1 MAAGLLNEPLEIGT
15 MRVEGRLYKSA
26 TSETRATTD
35 GFVTDDLLSFYEP
48 MAAART
54 PMIVT
59 GNLYI
64 SLQGKSAGRQAGI
77 DHNDKIPG
85 LREWVEVAHAGGS
98 KLVAQLNHGGRQIAK
113 LAPGADRIVSASNV
127 REPLYGTK
135 PSPLRID
142 EIPGVVQ
149 SFVAA
154 SVRAREAGFDGVQI
168 HAAHGYLLSQF
179 LTPHTNR
186 RSDEYGGPLD
196 ARARLLLEV
205 LHAMRELH
213 GDDYPIL
220 VKMNGT
226 DDLPLRRG
234 ATTPELVRVAQW
246 LQDGGA
252 DAIEISR
259 GHYESWPGM
268 VQGNYRGFL
277 KASVTAG
284 AGMQSPR
291 IRKLAIRA
299 AAPLVERVARHL
311 RPPQEGFNLSYAR
324 RFTEALDI
332 PVIAV
337 GGFHTKEAM
346 EAAIS
351 SRSADAVSA
360 ARAFIAD
367 PYLYRAVTGD
377 LLEHPVCGYCN
388 GCIARFSGSRIDCYS
403 NDIRAQ
409 RETMLRIAGTN
420 SHQEQG

>member
-1 MAAGLLNEPLEIGT
+1 MADGLLSKPLEIGP

-35 GFVTDDLLSFYEP
+35 GFVTDDLLAFYEP
-48 MAAART
+48 MAQAGT

-59 GNLYI
+59 GNLYV

-77 DHNDKIPG
+77 DSDDKIPG
-85 LREWVEVAHAGGS
+85 LREWVDLAHTGGT

-113 LAPGADRIVSASNV
+113 LAPGADRIVSASDV

-135 PSPLRID
+135 PSPLRLD
-142 EIPGVVQ
+142 EIAGVVE

-168 HAAHGYLLSQF
+168 HAAHGYLLGQF

-186 RSDEYGGPLD
+186 RSDDYGGPLE

-205 LHAMRELH
+205 LRAIRKRHA
-213 GDDYPIL
+213 DDYPIL

-234 ATTPELVRVAQW
+234 ATTPELIRVARW
-246 LQDGGA
+246 LQDEGA

-277 KASVTAG
+277 KASVTEG
-284 AGMQSPR
+284 PGVRSPR
-291 IRKLAIRA
+291 VRKLAIRA
-299 AAPLVERVARHL
+299 AAPLVERIAGRL
-311 RPPQEGFNLSYAR
+311 RPPREGFNLPYAR
-324 RFTEALDI
+324 LFTEALDI
-332 PVIAV
+332 PVIVV
-337 GGFHTKEAM
+337 GGFHTKDAM
-346 EAAIS
+346 EAAITS
-351 SRSADAVSA
+351 GSADAVSA

-377 LLEHPVCGYCN
+377 GLEHPVCGYCN

-409 RETMLRIAGTN
+409 REVMLSIAR
-420 SHQEQG
+420 SHSRHAG

>member
-1 MAAGLLNEPLEIGT
+1 MDN
-15 MRVEGRLYKSA
+15 
-26 TSETRATTD
+26 D
-35 GFVTDDLLSFYEP
+35 
-48 MAAART
+48 
-54 PMIVT
+54 
-59 GNLYI
+59 
-64 SLQGKSAGRQAGI
+64 
-77 DHNDKIPG
+77 DKIPG
-85 LREWVEVAHAGGS
+85 LREWVGVAHAGGT

-113 LAPGADRIVSASNV
+113 PAPGADRIVSASNV

-135 PSPLRID
+135 PSPLRLD
-142 EIPGVVQ
+142 EIPGVVE

-168 HAAHGYLLSQF
+168 HAAHGYLLGQF

-186 RSDEYGGPLD
+186 RSDGYGGPLH
-196 ARARLLLEV
+196 ARARLLLDV
-205 LHAMRELH
+205 LYAIRDQH

-226 DDLPLRRG
+226 DDLPFRRG
-234 ATTPELVRVAQW
+234 ATTPELVQVARW
-246 LQDGGA
+246 LQDAGA

-284 AGMQSPR
+284 PGAQSPP

-299 AAPLVERVARHL
+299 AAPLVERLAGHL
-311 RPPQEGFNLSYAR
+311 RPPEEGFNLPFAR
-324 RFTEALDI
+324 LFTEALDI
-332 PVIAV
+332 PVIVV
-337 GGFHTKEAM
+337 GGFHTRDAM
-346 EAAIS
+346 EAAITS
-351 SRSADAVSA
+351 GSANAVSA

-377 LLEHPVCGYCN
+377 SLEHPVCGYCN

-403 NDIRAQ
+403 DDIRAQ
-409 RETMLRIAGTN
+409 RETMLHVARGGASTKAERSTRN
-420 SHQEQG
+420 HL